1 MDDFYNTLGLAGSS
15 IGNHEFDFGPE
26 FLFNYLEKK
35 DSPAL
40 AANVQSETGKENF
53 LPKQKATE
61 MFDLGD
67 VKIGVIGLSTLETPT
82 STSGFID
89 KIFPEYKF
97 LPYTDIVI
105 EKSKELR
112 EQGANAVIVVSHV
125 GNECPQNSTYDVRTN
140 ETEQKECDSD
150 EITKLID
157 SLP

>member
-1 MDDFYNTLGLAGSS
+1 M
-15 IGNHEFDFGPE
+15 
-26 FLFNYLEKK
+26 
-35 DSPAL
+35 

-53 LPKQKATE
+53 LPRQKATE

-105 EKSKELR
+105 KKSK
-112 EQGANAVIVVSHV
+112 
-125 GNECPQNSTYDVRTN
+125 
-140 ETEQKECDSD
+140 
-150 EITKLID
+150 
-157 SLP
+157 